1 MTKDQNP
8 IACLRDLKPG
18 EEVLVLQCHSG
29 LHWNCPQYCGCQEN
43 HKERHENKI
52 QLLKNSTAF
61 HHYPKHQSTSSQDH
75 PNKED
80 HSVIRPPTPWPV
92 CQTPSMESS
101 LPSKPEHQPVTAWPQ
116 YQLPVSQSSPH
127 KLGFHYSFSQNK
139 SDIPKISTKYIC
151 ALNVFPLKVVL
162 GRSVVTL
169 VKYHPAR
176 FHCRKMDAKA
186 C

>member
-1 MTKDQNP
+1 MLCSSSGHFVFLTFEDGYTAKMFSTGNIMTKDQNP

-139 SDIPKISTKYIC
+139 SDIPKISTK
-151 ALNVFPLKVVL
+151 
-162 GRSVVTL
+162 
-169 VKYHPAR
+169 
-176 FHCRKMDAKA
+176 
-186 C
+186 